1 MAERGPIAILTAIPE
16 ELAGIRRSLAESAS
30 VVLTATG
37 DGPKRA
43 ASGAATFL
51 ERHRPSAVLGAGLAG
66 ALSPGLSV
74 GDIVASRRVRFEVG
88 DAATPDPGLLER
100 AIAAGARPATLV
112 TVDRPVVSAA
122 ARAVLARTEVGGDP
136 LAVDM
141 ESAAWAR
148 EAAVRGIPY
157 LIVRAV
163 TDSADE
169 ALPAFLA
176 EALGTDGSIRRGEVA
191 RRALLEPSSWGTL
204 LRMRRRMHDSSAA
217 LGAFLARMLG
227 SGLALVTAGLITISA
242 SA

>member
-1 MAERGPIAILTAIPE
+1 VAEERPVAILTAIPE
-16 ELAGIRRSLAESAS
+16 ELAAIRRAVPESRA

-51 ERHRPSAVLGAGLAG
+51 ERHRPSAVFGAGLAG

-100 AIAAGARPATLV
+100 ALAAGARPATLV
-112 TVDRPVVSAA
+112 TVDRPIVSTAVK
-122 ARAVLARTEVGGDP
+122 AVLASTEPGGDP
-136 LAVDM
+136 LVVDM

-148 EAAVRGIPY
+148 EAAARGIPY
-157 LIVRAV
+157 VVVRAV
-163 TDSADE
+163 SDTADE

-204 LRMRRRMHDSSAA
+204 LRMRRRLHDCSAA
-217 LGAFLARMLG
+217 LGAFLARML
-227 SGLALVTAGLITISA
+227 A
-242 SA
+242 S

>member
-1 MAERGPIAILTAIPE
+1 MAEAGLVAILTAIPE
-16 ELAGIRRSLAESAS
+16 ELAAIRRAVPESRA

-51 ERHRPSAVLGAGLAG
+51 ERHRPSAVVGAGLAG

-112 TVDRPVVSAA
+112 TVDRPIVSTAVK
-122 ARAVLARTEVGGDP
+122 AVLASTESGGDP
-136 LAVDM
+136 LVVDM

-148 EAAVRGIPY
+148 EAAARGIPY
-157 LIVRAV
+157 VVVRVVSDA
-163 TDSADE
+163 ADE

-204 LRMRRRMHDSSAA
+204 LRMRRRLHDCSAA
-217 LGAFLARMLG
+217 LGAFLARML
-227 SGLALVTAGLITISA
+227 A
-242 SA
+242 S

>member
-1 MAERGPIAILTAIPE
+1 MAEAGPVAILTAIPE
-16 ELAGIRRSLAESAS
+16 ELAAIRRAVPESRA

-51 ERHRPSAVLGAGLAG
+51 ERHRPSAVVGAGLAG

-112 TVDRPVVSAA
+112 TVDRPIVSTAVK
-122 ARAVLARTEVGGDP
+122 AVLASTESGGDP
-136 LAVDM
+136 LVVDM

-148 EAAVRGIPY
+148 EAAARGIPY
-157 LIVRAV
+157 VVVRVVSDA
-163 TDSADE
+163 ADE

-204 LRMRRRMHDSSAA
+204 LRMRRRLHDCSAA
-217 LGAFLARMLG
+217 LGAFLARML
-227 SGLALVTAGLITISA
+227 A
-242 SA
+242 S